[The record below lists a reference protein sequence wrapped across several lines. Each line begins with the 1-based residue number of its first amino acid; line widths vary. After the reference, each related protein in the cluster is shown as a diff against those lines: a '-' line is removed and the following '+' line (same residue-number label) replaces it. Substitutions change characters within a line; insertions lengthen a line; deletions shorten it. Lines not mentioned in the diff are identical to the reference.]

1 MYFRYAIFRAL
12 FITLTDFVPSTST
25 NTVWSACEKKKK
37 TRKHRRYSWVYYA
50 KKNNRKWEKSVT
62 DGSAFTE
69 RKTRLEKLV
78 SFQEQELSLLL
89 RIFFLNVTKT
99 YLFFLFVRWKTNT
112 CRLAFFPRVRNK
124 QLVILDS
131 YYVVRAKS
139 FWIIINPLLTKLVR
153 SRRLYISLVLF
164 FVLWIST
171 SFHSI
176 ETRKELRSICNH
188 PDLSPPSRLV
198 NNIHVFSRQI
208 KAIVYLLS
216 SLF

>member
-1 MYFRYAIFRAL
+1 M
-12 FITLTDFVPSTST
+12 
-25 NTVWSACEKKKK
+25 
-37 TRKHRRYSWVYYA
+37 RKICNWWKCFYW
-50 KKNNRKWEKSVT
+50 KKNEARE
-62 DGSAFTE
+62 
-69 RKTRLEKLV
+69 V
-78 SFQEQELSLLL
+78 SFIPRARTEFALEN
-89 RIFFLNVTKT
+89 FFLNVTKT

-153 SRRLYISLVLF
+153 SRRLYISLVPF

-188 PDLSPPSRLV
+188 PDLSPLSRLV

-216 SLF
+216 SLI